1 MPSKAKS
8 KPVKAAKKSAKPA
21 PKKAVS
27 AKAKPSSKKPA
38 LKEPVAKKAA
48 PKAAKPAKSA
58 KSAPRTAKP
67 APKSKSKTEEKKVK
81 AVVKKKPVSSG
92 STNGSAASIRRTRGK
107 DNTVKPGINFRTPG
121 RPAAPIEKWTPPP
134 EMARGAFNKKQRH
147 RLLELKDSL
156 VDSMNG
162 MAEDTIRSR
171 AEGSEA
177 SAFGMHTADA
187 GSDAY
192 DRDFALSLL
201 SKEQDA
207 LYEIDEALKRL
218 DGGTYGICEMCS
230 KPIPQARL
238 EALPFARFTIE
249 CQQQYEK
256 EVGPNSGRR
265 QVRSLFGLMG
275 SEDDEEDGDEESS
288 DNEKE

>member
-8 KPVKAAKKSAKPA
+8 KPVKAAKKPAKPA
-21 PKKAVS
+21 PKKAAPVKS
-27 AKAKPSSKKPA
+27 KPAAKKP
-38 LKEPVAKKAA
+38 A
-48 PKAAKPAKSA
+48 PKAATPA
-58 KSAPRTAKP
+58 KSAPRTSKP
-67 APKSKSKTEEKKVK
+67 APKSKSKTVETK
-81 AVVKKKPVSSG
+81 AKAIVKKKPVSS
-92 STNGSAASIRRTRGK
+92 SSVNGTAASIRRTRGK
-107 DNTVKPGINFRTPG
+107 DNTIKPGINFRTPG

-134 EMARGAFNKKQRH
+134 EMARGVFNKKQRH

-218 DGGTYGICEMCS
+218 DSGTYGICEMCS

-249 CQQQYEK
+249 CQGEYERD
-256 EVGPNSGRR
+256 VGPGGNRR
-265 QVRSLFGLMG
+265 PVRSLFGLMG
-275 SEDDEEDGDEESS
+275 DEDEEEEAE
-288 DNEKE
+288 EKETVDKSDD

>member
-8 KPVKAAKKSAKPA
+8 KPVNAAKKPVLKKPAPTKAKPA
-21 PKKAVS
+21 
-27 AKAKPSSKKPA
+27 AKPAAKKP
-38 LKEPVAKKAA
+38 L
-48 PKAAKPAKSA
+48 PKVAKPAKSA
-58 KSAPRTAKP
+58 PRASKP
-67 APKSKSKTEEKKVK
+67 APKSKAK
-81 AVVKKKPVSSG
+81 AVVKKKTVSTS
-92 STNGSAASIRRTRGK
+92 SVNGSAASVRRTRGK

-121 RPAAPIEKWTPPP
+121 RAVAPIEKWTPPP
-134 EMARGAFNKKQRH
+134 EMAKGAFNKKQRH

-156 VDSMNG
+156 VDSMDN

-171 AEGSEA
+171 TEGSEA

-207 LYEIDEALKRL
+207 LFEIDEALKRL
-218 DGGTYGICEMCS
+218 DAGTYGTCEAS
-230 KPIPQARL
+230 GKPIPQARL

-249 CQQQYEK
+249 CQAEYERD
-256 EVGPNSGRR
+256 VGPGGGRR
-265 QVRSLFGLMG
+265 PVRSLFGLMG
-275 SEDDEEDGDEESS
+275 DEDEEEEGE
-288 DNEKE
+288 EKETVDKSDD